1 MSGILKFSQ
10 AIDGLN
16 NRLKSVLNKIPNE
29 LKSDAKEV
37 RIRSGRPLS
46 VYTGVRELFVDEQG
60 RCSPNYISD
69 GVLASTED
77 LTECFKSLCGYSVH
91 SYQNEICSGYIT
103 INGGHRAGICGTA
116 VIDNGK
122 IINLR
127 NISSINLRIARE
139 HTGCSKKLID
149 TAFSGGVCGLLLV
162 GSPLS
167 GKTTVL
173 KDLIFHLSSGLAGE
187 YQKISVIDERSE
199 LAAMLGGV
207 PQNKIG
213 LCCDVFDGY
222 PKKSGM
228 EAAIRTMSPQIIVI
242 DEIGSESDAESI
254 EGCLNS
260 GVKVIASVHASSAWE
275 LSKRKH
281 IMNTINTGAFEKI
294 AFLSGSSAPSQIKSV
309 ITPEELYDEINRSNG
324 GRGDSGL
331 SRHNGVA

>member
-1 MSGILKFSQ
+1 MDRIIKFNQ

-16 NRLKSVLNKIPNE
+16 PKLRSVLDKIPNE
-29 LKSDAKEV
+29 LKSNAKEV

-46 VYTGVRELFVDEQG
+46 VYTGVRELFIDERG
-60 RCSPNYISD
+60 KCSANYISG
-69 GVLASTED
+69 GVLATPED
-77 LTECFKSLCGYSVH
+77 LNECFKSLCGYSVH
-91 SYQNEICSGYIT
+91 SYHNEICNGYIT

-116 VIDNGK
+116 VVDNGK

-139 HTGCSKKLID
+139 HGGCSKKLIES
-149 TAFSGGVCGLLLV
+149 AFSDGICGLLIV

-167 GKTTVL
+167 GKTTIL
-173 KDLIFHLSSGLAGE
+173 KDLIFRLSSGLAGE

-213 LCCDVFDGY
+213 LCCDIFDGY
-222 PKKSGM
+222 SKKDGM

-242 DEIGSESDAESI
+242 DEIGSKSDAESI
-254 EGCLNS
+254 QGCLNA
-260 GVKVIASVHASSAWE
+260 GVKVIATVHAANALE

-281 IMNTINTGAFEKI
+281 IMDTIATGAFDKI
-294 AFLSGSSAPSQIKSV
+294 AFLSGSSAPTQIKSV
-309 ITPEELYDEINRSNG
+309 ITPEELYYEINRYSCNSNNG
-324 GRGDSGL
+324 GIPRN
-331 SRHNGVA
+331 NGVA

>member
-1 MSGILKFSQ
+1 MSSILKFSQ
-10 AIDGLN
+10 ATDGLN
-16 NRLKSVLNKIPNE
+16 HRLKSVLSKIPNE
-29 LKSDAKEV
+29 LKCSVKEV

-46 VYTGVRELFVDEQG
+46 VYTGTRELFVDEQG
-60 RCSPNYISD
+60 RCSPNYISG
-69 GVLASTED
+69 GVLVTPED
-77 LTECFKSLCGYSVH
+77 LNECFKSLCGYSVH
-91 SYQNEICSGYIT
+91 SYHSEICNGYIT

-139 HTGCSKKLID
+139 HNGCSKKLIE

-167 GKTTVL
+167 GKTTIL
-173 KDLIFHLSSGLAGE
+173 KDLIFRLSSGLAGE

-199 LAAMLGGV
+199 LAAMLDGV
-207 PQNKIG
+207 PQNRIG

-222 PKKSGM
+222 TKKEGM
-228 EAAIRTMSPQIIVI
+228 EAAIRTMSPEIIVI

-254 EGCLNS
+254 EGCLNA
-260 GVKVIASVHASSAWE
+260 GVKVIASVHASSVLE

-281 IMNTINTGAFEKI
+281 IMKTIETGAFEKI

-309 ITPEELYDEINRSNG
+309 ITPEELYDEIDRS
-324 GRGDSGL
+324 SGNSRNSRI